1 MERKRGVKERN
12 GETRRSDKGREGK
25 EEIRCKRREGKQM
38 SCEMRWAEGEVREMI
53 TESDRETNK
62 ER

>member
-1 MERKRGVKERN
+1 MERQEGQIREG
-12 GETRRSDKGREGK
+12 KGREGK